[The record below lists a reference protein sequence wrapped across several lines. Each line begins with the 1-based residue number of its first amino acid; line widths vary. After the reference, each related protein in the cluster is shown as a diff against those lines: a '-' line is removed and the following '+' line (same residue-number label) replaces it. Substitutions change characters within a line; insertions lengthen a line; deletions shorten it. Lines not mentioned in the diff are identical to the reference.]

1 MCLKCWPTLKRAAL
15 FPECDEHVFAPLHE
29 EALEETMAGLHAIGD
44 KGLACEW
51 YYAFGD

>member
-1 MCLKCWPTLKRAAL
+1 MYLKCWPTLKRAAL

-29 EALEETMAGLHAIGD
+29 KALEEMMAGLRAIVD
-44 KGLACEW
+44 KALAFEG